1 MHSLFIFFQLHVPS
15 DDGLDDDDSVEDPD
29 FIVRV
34 LYLFFVEF
42 CLFWLL
48 HVKITFIILYK
59 QRIEKKCLLL
69 TKTFLIL
76 F

>member
-1 MHSLFIFFQLHVPS
+1 MHSPFIFFQLHVPS
-15 DDGLDDDDSVEDPD
+15 DDGVDDNDSVEDPD
-29 FIVRV
+29 FIVRSF
-34 LYLFFVEF
+34 YFFVDL

-59 QRIEKKCLLL
+59 QCIEKKCLLL